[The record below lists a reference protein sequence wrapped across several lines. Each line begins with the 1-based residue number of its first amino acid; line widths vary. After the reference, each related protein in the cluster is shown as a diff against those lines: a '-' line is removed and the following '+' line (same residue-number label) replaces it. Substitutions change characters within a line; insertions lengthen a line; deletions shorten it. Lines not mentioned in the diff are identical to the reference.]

1 MYRIFIV
8 EDDYTIAG
16 VLQRHLSAWGCE
28 ARCAQN
34 FQDILPEFQDFAPH
48 LVLMDI
54 TLPFFDGY
62 HWCQE
67 MRQHVAGAD
76 CASSPPPPTI

>member
-28 ARCAQN
+28 VRCAQN

-48 LVLMDI
+48 LVLNCLRGDNCIIIHMVFIDAG
-54 TLPFFDGY
+54 DGKL
-62 HWCQE
+62 
-67 MRQHVAGAD
+67 
-76 CASSPPPPTI
+76 